1 MIGKGIHEMQT
12 IGNYVLRSLAVITMM
27 VASVTVQAAYPK
39 NIQLNIEMWNQS
51 GIDLALVSASWAPA
65 NADYTGYGFA
75 ADAPTASV
83 SIPLKNPRNDS
94 ASFRVS
100 GEGKVCEFTAAHSV
114 TFSWVSITPA
124 PEKSATGRSIGKVPA
139 ECIASVTKGTN
150 SMQAYSV
157 RFVMK

>member
-1 MIGKGIHEMQT
+1 MKNVKTCFTRT
-12 IGNYVLRSLAVITMM
+12 IAAIAMM
-27 VASVTVQAAYPK
+27 VAAASAQAAYPK
-39 NIQLNIEMWNQS
+39 KIQLNMEMWNQT
-51 GIDLALVSASWAPA
+51 GIDLALVWASWAKP

-75 ADAPTASV
+75 ADDPTASV

-100 GEGKVCEFTAAHSV
+100 GEGKICEFRAAHAV

-124 PEKSATGRSIGKVPA
+124 PEKSATGRSIGTVPA
-139 ECIASVTKGTN
+139 ECTASVTKGTN

>member
-1 MIGKGIHEMQT
+1 MKSKMT
-12 IGNYVLRSLAVITMM
+12 CITGSIAATALM
-27 VASVTVQAAYPK
+27 VAAVSAQAAYPK
-39 NIQLNIEMWNQS
+39 TIQLNMEMWNQS
-51 GIDLALVSASWAPA
+51 GEDLALVAASWAPA
-65 NADYTGYGFA
+65 NTDYTGYGFA
-75 ADAPTASV
+75 ADDPTAAV
-83 SIPLKNPRNDS
+83 SIALKNPRNDA

-100 GEGKVCEFTAAHSV
+100 GAGKACEFRAAHEV

-139 ECIASVTKGTN
+139 ECIASVIKGTN

>member
-1 MIGKGIHEMQT
+1 MIGKGIHDMQT
-12 IGNYVLRSLAVITMM
+12 IGNYVTRSIAVITMM
-27 VASVTVQAAYPK
+27 VAAVSAQAAYPSK
-39 NIQLNIEMWNQS
+39 IQLNIEMWNQS
-51 GIDLALVSASWAPA
+51 GTNLALVWASWASA
-65 NADYTGYGFA
+65 NADYTGYGFS

-83 SIPLKNPRNDS
+83 SIPLKNPRNDA

-100 GEGKVCEFTAAHSV
+100 GEGKVCEFRAAHSV

-124 PEKSATGRSIGKVPA
+124 PEKSATGTSIGKVPA
-139 ECIASVTKGTN
+139 ECIASVIKGTN

>member
-1 MIGKGIHEMQT
+1 MKNGLT
-12 IGNYVLRSLAVITMM
+12 CFTRTSAAVAIM
-27 VASVTVQAAYPK
+27 VVAVSAQAAYPK
-39 NIQLNIEMWNQS
+39 KIQLNIEMWNES
-51 GIDLALVSASWAPA
+51 GIDLALVWASWAKA
-65 NADYTGYGFA
+65 NTDYTGYGFS

-100 GEGKVCEFTAAHSV
+100 GEGKTCEFTAAHSV

-124 PEKSATGRSIGKVPA
+124 PEKSATGRSIGTVPA

>member
-1 MIGKGIHEMQT
+1 MKNVTTCFTPT
-12 IGNYVLRSLAVITMM
+12 IAAIAMM
-27 VASVTVQAAYPK
+27 VAAASAQAAYPNK
-39 NIQLNIEMWNQS
+39 IQLNMEMWNQT

-65 NADYTGYGFA
+65 NADYTGYGFS

-100 GEGKVCEFTAAHSV
+100 GEGKTCEFTAAHSV

-124 PEKSATGRSIGKVPA
+124 PEKSATGRSIGTIPA
-139 ECIASVTKGTN
+139 QCLASVTKGTN

>member
-1 MIGKGIHEMQT
+1 MNNVKTCFTRT
-12 IGNYVLRSLAVITMM
+12 IAAIAMM
-27 VASVTVQAAYPK
+27 VAAASAQAAYPNK
-39 NIQLNIEMWNQS
+39 IQLNMEMWNQT
-51 GIDLALVSASWAPA
+51 GIDLALVWSSWAKP
-65 NADYTGYGFA
+65 NADYTGYGFS

-100 GEGKVCEFTAAHSV
+100 GEGKTCEFTAAHSV

-124 PEKSATGRSIGKVPA
+124 PEKSATGRSLGTVPA
-139 ECIASVTKGTN
+139 ACIASVTKGTN

>member
-1 MIGKGIHEMQT
+1 MQT
-12 IGNYVLRSLAVITMM
+12 LSTYVIRSTAAITMM
-27 VASVTVQAAYPK
+27 VAAVSAQAAYPK

-65 NADYTGYGFA
+65 NADYTGYGLSA
-75 ADAPTASV
+75 AEPTASV
-83 SIPLKNPRNDS
+83 SIPLQNPRNDS

-100 GEGKVCEFTAAHSV
+100 GEGKICEFTAAHSV
-114 TFSWVSITPA
+114 TFRWVSITPA
-124 PEKSATGRSIGKVPA
+124 PEKSATGTSIGKVPA